1 MARTEVTVHDVGL
14 NGAVKIVP
22 VNLDGTND
30 HFVAYTKDNVMLVV
44 SNTDSSNSLGIKV
57 LGENGNSDVTFTIKK
72 SETHVIG
79 NLESAKFKDADG
91 NINIDLVLVQGASAS
106 GTIYAIQDLI

>member
-1 MARTEVTVHDVGL
+1 MARTKVTVHDVAL
-14 NGAVKIVP
+14 NGAIKIVP

-30 HFVAYTKDNVMLVV
+30 HYFEYPKDNVFLVV
-44 SNTDSSNSLGIKV
+44 SNTDATNALGIK
-57 LGENGNSDVTFTIKK
+57 LIGQNGNSDKTFSIPK

-91 NINIDLVLVQGASAS
+91 NVNIDLVLVEAATAS
-106 GTIYAIQDLI
+106 GTIYAVQDLV